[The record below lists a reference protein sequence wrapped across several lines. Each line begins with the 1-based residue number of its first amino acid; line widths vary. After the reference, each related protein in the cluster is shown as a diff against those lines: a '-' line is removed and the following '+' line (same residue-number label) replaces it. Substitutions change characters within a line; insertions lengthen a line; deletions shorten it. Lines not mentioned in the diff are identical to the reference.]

1 MIRIIKRSAL
11 TFVIGVCG
19 IAFAFSQRSQAER
32 DSLARLSAMD
42 HAQMKAQLGLL
53 VPNRPGPSGNPQ
65 APNAANAD
73 ESMVRDYVLPDPLQ
87 MEDGRKVTSAAL
99 WQKERRP
106 ELSELFEREL
116 FGRIPRQV
124 PAVNWEVVSE
134 LDTMAGIHPMRQIRL
149 NGRVDNSS
157 YPDIEV
163 NMEMEVYLP
172 ANADGPVPLVLE
184 FGFLRWPF
192 GPRPAETPT
201 TILSR
206 GEPTGKE
213 QLISRGWGFAILVPG
228 SIQADNGAGL
238 RQGIIGLVNKG
249 QARSPDDWGS
259 LRAWGWGASRA
270 LDYFETHPGVD
281 ATRVA
286 IEGLSRYGK
295 AALVAMAFDERFS
308 IGFIGSSGAGG
319 AKILRRNFG
328 EQVENLA
335 GTGEYHWFSGNFIRY
350 ASELTVDDLPVDA
363 HQLVALCAPR
373 PVFISAGSPDLE
385 GHWIDAVGMF
395 EAGVHAGPVYS
406 LLDAKPMNTDDFPPL
421 GTALTSGELAF
432 RQHAGGHSTG
442 PNWSTFI
449 GWACRYWG
457 DCSY

>member
-1 MIRIIKRSAL
+1 MKLTLRRNAIAL
-11 TFVIGVCG
+11 AIGVCS
-19 IAFAFSQRSQAER
+19 ISLAFSQRSQAER
-32 DSLARLSAMD
+32 DSLARLSAAD
-42 HAQMKAQLGLL
+42 HAQMKQQLGIEA
-53 VPNRPGPSGNPQ
+53 PNRPGPSGNPQ
-65 APNAANAD
+65 ADNAANSD
-73 ESMVRDYVLPDPLQ
+73 ESKVRAYTLPDPLR
-87 MEDGRKVTSAAL
+87 MEDGREVVSAAL
-99 WQKERRP
+99 WEQERKP
-106 ELSELFEREL
+106 ELIELFEREM
-116 FGRIPRQV
+116 FGRIPVQV
-124 PAVNWEVVSE
+124 PEVRWEVVSE
-134 LDTMAGIHPMRQIRL
+134 LDTVAGIHPMRQIRL

-157 YPDIEV
+157 YPSIEV

-172 ANADGPVPLVLE
+172 AHADGPVPLVLE

-192 GPRPAETPT
+192 GPRPAEPPT

-206 GEPTGKE
+206 GEPSGKE
-213 QLISRGWGFAILVPG
+213 QLISRGWGFAILVPS

-249 QARSPDDWGS
+249 APRSADDWGS
-259 LRAWGWGASRA
+259 LRAWAWGASRA
-270 LDYFETHPGVD
+270 LDYFESHPGVD
-281 ATRVA
+281 GSRVA

-295 AALVAMAFDERFS
+295 AALVTMSFDERFS

-335 GTGEYHWFSGNFIRY
+335 GTGEYHWFSGNFIKY

-363 HQLVALCAPR
+363 HQLVAICAPR

-395 EAGVHAGPVYS
+395 EAGVHAGPVYA
-406 LLDAKPMNTDDFPPL
+406 LLGVKPLGTDTFPPL
-421 GTALTSGELAF
+421 GTGLTSGELAF

-457 DCSY
+457 DCNY

>member
-1 MIRIIKRSAL
+1 MRLPAQRNFLFLAISL
-11 TFVIGVCG
+11 LSFTM
-19 IAFAFSQRSQAER
+19 AFGQRSQAER
-32 DSLARLSAMD
+32 DSLARLSALD
-42 HAQMKAQLGLL
+42 HAQMKELLGIEA
-53 VPNRPGPSGNPQ
+53 PNRPGPSGNPE
-65 APNAANAD
+65 ADNAANSD
-73 ESMVRDYVLPDPLQ
+73 ESNVRAYTLPDPLI
-87 MEDGRKVTSAAL
+87 MEDGRPVSTAAI
-99 WQKERRP
+99 WRQERRP
-106 ELSELFEREL
+106 ELLELFEREV
-116 FGRIPRQV
+116 FGRVPQQV
-124 PAVNWEVVSE
+124 PAVSWEVVSE
-134 LDTMAGIHPMRQIRL
+134 LDTMAGNHPMRQIRL
-149 NGRVDNSS
+149 NGRVDNNA
-157 YPDIEV
+157 YPEIEV
-163 NMEMEVYLP
+163 NMELEVYLP
-172 ANADGPVPLVLE
+172 ANSEGAVPLVLE

-192 GPRPAETPT
+192 GPRPAEPPV

-206 GEPTGKE
+206 GEPTAKE
-213 QLISRGWGFAILVPG
+213 QLISRGWGFAILVPS

-249 QARSPDDWGS
+249 EPRNPEDWGS
-259 LRAWGWGASRA
+259 LRAWAWGASRA
-270 LDYFETHPGVD
+270 LDYFESHPGID
-281 ATRVA
+281 GSRVA

-295 AALVAMAFDERFS
+295 AAVVTMAFDERFS

-335 GTGEYHWFSGNFIRY
+335 GIGEYHWFCGNFIAY
-350 ASELTVDDLPVDA
+350 ASEQTVDDLPVDA

-406 LLDAKPMNTDDFPPL
+406 LLGAKPLGTEVFPPL

-457 DCSY
+457 DCNY